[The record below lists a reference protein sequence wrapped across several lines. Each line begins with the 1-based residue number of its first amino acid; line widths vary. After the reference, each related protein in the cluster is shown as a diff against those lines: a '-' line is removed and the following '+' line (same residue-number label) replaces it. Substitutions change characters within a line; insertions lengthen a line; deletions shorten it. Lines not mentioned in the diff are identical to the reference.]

1 MNFDFISV
9 ELRIGDSKFAWSR
22 SCLSDGGS
30 GSAAGS
36 QMQTQNPIKLG
47 NGLGQL
53 TRSVGAGNDL
63 LGLGTI
69 EMRAPV
75 SYDAI
80 AAVRATALSAV
91 ADDRVIGSADRRFL
105 DYRLR

>member
-1 MNFDFISV
+1 
-9 ELRIGDSKFAWSR
+9 
-22 SCLSDGGS
+22 
-30 GSAAGS
+30 
-36 QMQTQNPIKLG
+36 MQTQNPIKLG

-75 SYDAI
+75 SYNTVT
-80 AAVRATALSAV
+80 AVWTTAFSAV
-91 ADDRVIGSADRRFL
+91 ADDRVIGNADPRFI
-105 DYRLR
+105 DYRQRWT